1 MGRVVTAERIADL
14 IGAIYDCALDPAL
27 WPATIDAIR
36 RELGF
41 HNAALEVRALP
52 STEMTLNIS
61 VGIEAP
67 WLDKVESYG
76 PDIIALWGG
85 LERIQHY
92 PLYEPIVNS
101 HVVDRATVVSNR
113 YFVEWVAPQDI
124 TDAVAIALA
133 RDREMIGSF
142 TMGRH
147 AASGSIEEAEV
158 SALRMIAPHFRRAI
172 SISKLLDLQ
181 TVKCAT
187 FAEMLDAFAA
197 AVVFVDAGMKAV
209 HANAA
214 ARRMLKEAA
223 LLSVHNGVLRFFDQ
237 EASSRLQ
244 AAVRL
249 ATRSEAEIGG
259 RGIGVPAR
267 ARNGDP
273 AIVHLLPLAKGAT
286 RAGLVPTAAAVLFI
300 TPSQHQRTAPID
312 ALAALYDLTP
322 AEARVL
328 ELVVEA
334 RAPIEIGKKLGV
346 APSTIKTH
354 LQKLFVKTGCNRQA
368 DLVRLA
374 SSFLRPG

>member
-1 MGRVVTAERIADL
+1 MGRAITAERIADL

-27 WPATIDAIR
+27 WPETIDAIR
-36 RELGF
+36 QELEF
-41 HNAALEVRALP
+41 HNAAIEVRALP

-67 WLDKVESYG
+67 WLDKVANYG
-76 PDIIALWGG
+76 PDIVALWGG
-85 LERIQHY
+85 VERIQHY

-113 YFVEWVAPQDI
+113 YFIEWVEPQDI
-124 TDAVAIALA
+124 ADAVAIALA

-147 AASGSIEEAEV
+147 AAAGSIEEAEV
-158 SALRMIAPHFRRAI
+158 SALRIIAPHFRRAI

-181 TVKCAT
+181 TIKCGA
-187 FAEMLDAFAA
+187 FAETLDAFAA

-214 ARRMLKEAA
+214 ARSMLKDEA
-223 LLSVHNGVLRFFDQ
+223 LFSIHNGVLRFIDQ
-237 EASSRLQ
+237 EANSRLQ
-244 AAVRL
+244 AAVKL
-249 ATRSEAEIGG
+249 AIRSEAEIGG

-286 RAGLVPTAAAVLFI
+286 RAGLVPSAAAVLFI
-300 TPSQHQRTAPID
+300 TPGRHERVAPID

-328 ELVVEA
+328 ELVVDA
-334 RAPIEIGKKLGV
+334 RPPIEIGQKLGV
-346 APSTIKTH
+346 APSTVKTH
-354 LQKLFVKTGCNRQA
+354 LQKLFAKTSCNRQA
-368 DLVRLA
+368 DLIRLA
-374 SSFLRPG
+374 SSFLGPG